1 LAEPNGHIFKRA
13 TTEEIENLL
22 VVTGIDHDQ
31 AQDDPQTAEA
41 LVREALAA
49 AAAWAA
55 TERGAGAPRPPEHS
69 SSGPHPPL
77 RPALS
82 EINVHAA
89 LGVTLFLR
97 EGGSEIR
104 LGRGD
109 LDRKL
114 ARYDLVRRDLARR
127 GEIPRAIILDSVTRP
142 DRIAVRLQP
151 SLQC

>member
-1 LAEPNGHIFKRA
+1 
-13 TTEEIENLL
+13 
-22 VVTGIDHDQ
+22 VTGIDHDQ
-31 AQDDPQTAEA
+31 AQDDPAATEA

-49 AAAWAA
+49 ADAWA
-55 TERGAGAPRPPEHS
+55 P
-69 SSGPHPPL
+69 

-109 LDRKL
+109 LARKL
-114 ARYDLVRRDLARR
+114 ARYDLVLRDLARR
-127 GEIPRAIILDSVTRP
+127 GEKPRAIILDSVTRP

-151 SLQC
+151 SVEGG